1 MISHEKVAVSLQ
13 SGKSIYVHCW
23 PCGNYAQPMVI
34 IAPESSPSDWNVFA
48 SLISPSHSVVLTDVS
63 TSFELLMLI
72 WEIGEPALVIAQGNK
87 AVKVAKE
94 LVSIAPGS
102 ANAIVLCDGVIPAKE
117 LPITYE
123 ISTLILRGRQSTS
136 LSHADAVDM
145 HVSLRL
151 STLVEPENCGDF
163 PAKHNAAAAASAV
176 NWFIKGVNEI
186 YENTSDNI
194 VIDPWA

>member
-1 MISHEKVAVSLQ
+1 
-13 SGKSIYVHCW
+13 
-23 PCGNYAQPMVI
+23 MVI

-176 NWFIKGVNEI
+176 NWFINGVNEI
-186 YENTSDNI
+186 YENK
-194 VIDPWA
+194 